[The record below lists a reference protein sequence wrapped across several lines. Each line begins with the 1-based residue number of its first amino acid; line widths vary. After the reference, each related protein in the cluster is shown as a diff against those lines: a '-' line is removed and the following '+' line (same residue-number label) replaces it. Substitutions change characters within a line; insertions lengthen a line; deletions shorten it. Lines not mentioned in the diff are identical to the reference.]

1 MKLHHIGIAVKS
13 IDRQQAA
20 LTEQFGAAPVGEP
33 VYDPIQDATLRMYAL
48 PDGTQIELVEGDS
61 VKNCVRGGAE
71 KLYLPPVLRD
81 RRPRR
86 ADRFDGH
93 AWRSPLQRACARCS
107 VCRPQGRF
115 LAYEGHDG
123 RAAGEVGGLHHR
135 SEYSRDRRKL
145 KKWRI

>member
-61 VKNCVRGGAE
+61 VKNCVRGGQKSSIYHLCFETDDLDGQIASMVTHGA
-71 KLYLPPVLRD
+71 VLFREPAPAVLFAD
-81 RRPRR
+81 RRV
-86 ADRFDGH
+86 A
-93 AWRSPLQRACARCS
+93 
-107 VCRPQGRF
+107 F
-115 LAYEGHDG
+115 LHTKVMMVELLE
-123 RAAGEVGGLHHR
+123 R
-135 SEYSRDRRKL
+135 
-145 KKWRI
+145 